1 MCNLTNEIQSQ
12 TFKGVVEKATPIY
25 RTDDQRVGYEI
36 LFKSGNRA
44 HYFTERALGLTR
56 GTELRFKASKGRLDG
71 VLIEDI
77 IQVKK
82 VAQERLNNKQR
93 QVQRL
98 TESIG

>member
-1 MCNLTNEIQSQ
+1 MCDLTKEIQSQ

-25 RTDDQRVGYEI
+25 RTDDLRVGYEI

-44 HYFTERALGLTR
+44 RYFTERPLGLTK
-56 GTELRFKASKGRLDG
+56 GTELRFKASESFMDG
-71 VLIEDI
+71 TLIEDI

-82 VAQERLNNKQR
+82 VAQERLNSKQK

-98 TESIG
+98 TEAKS